1 MKLMPESVQ
10 LERRVVL
17 RVPWVKRVE
26 VDRQGA
32 VPVVVDS
39 VNLSEAGMCVRLR
52 EMLEIS
58 SALTLR
64 LFAEASKPPVT
75 CAGRVAWVVQRLD
88 LQSRPPF
95 LYDVGVEFINP
106 PNRVR
111 QLLVR
116 RGGAPR
122 AQTTAARPSG
132 SARPDTRRAV
142 ASLMIRGRCYLPR
155 LQATSPAAG
164 GTSSPAGNV
173 PARSRKS
180 RKNAWHLVVWV
191 DGVPCFSRR
200 YASERE
206 GVAGWEQ
213 FRRSASRRKG

>member
-1 MKLMPESVQ
+1 MTIMQTAQ
-10 LERRVVL
+10 LERRIVL
-17 RVPWVKRVE
+17 RQPWVKRVE
-26 VDRQGA
+26 VGRQGA

-64 LFAEASKPPVT
+64 LFAEANKPPVT

-88 LQSRPPF
+88 LRSRPPF

-122 AQTTAARPSG
+122 QAFRSRPDGGSFTGTGGVQAAARPQ
-132 SARPDTRRAV
+132 RAGRAG

-155 LQATSPAAG
+155 LQREG
-164 GTSSPAGNV
+164 
-173 PARSRKS
+173 SREG
-180 RKNAWHLVVWV
+180 AWHLVVWV
-191 DGVPCFSRR
+191 DGIPCFSRR

>member
-1 MKLMPESVQ
+1 MTIMQTAQ
-10 LERRVVL
+10 LERRIVL

-32 VPVVVDS
+32 VPVAVDS

-52 EMLEIS
+52 EMLEIR

-122 AQTTAARPSG
+122 AKMTAARPQ
-132 SARPDTRRAV
+132 RAGRAG

-155 LQATSPAAG
+155 LQREG
-164 GTSSPAGNV
+164 
-173 PARSRKS
+173 SREG
-180 RKNAWHLVVWV
+180 AWHLVVWV
-191 DGVPCFSRR
+191 DGIPCFSRR